1 MHLINKHLYSF
12 HKSVILEQCFPAEWA
27 KVPTCGYDE

>member
-1 MHLINKHLYSF
+1 MHLINKHLYNF
-12 HKSVILEQCFPAEWA
+12 HKSILEQCFPAEWA